1 MRLFKLCTTC
11 LVLAFIGLFF
21 WQNAATFRALQHFS
35 LNLYIREP
43 VHWSHYLYTLLFFAG
58 FLGLLTGILLMLKPY
73 RNMRRLLAQERQQK
87 PAEPSP
93 LPTTPPPLPP
103 SEEKENPEA
112 P

>member
-21 WQNAATFRALQHFS
+21 WQNAATFKALQNFS
-35 LNLYIREP
+35 LDLYIREP

-58 FLGLLTGILLMLKPY
+58 LLGFLTGILLMLKPY
-73 RNMRRLLAQERQQK
+73 RNTRRLLAQERQQK
-87 PAEPSP
+87 PASP
-93 LPTTPPPLPP
+93 HLATPPPATPP
-103 SEEKENPEA
+103 PPEEKESPEA